1 MRKITAVILLLSL
14 CLVLMPSCSSKT
26 VESSSGKTTDV
37 YKFLGEYAYDSPLVA
52 FVYEPVEGEDEPG
65 IQYRKVSDID
75 GLLGSGVT
83 LLLYFTS
90 SLSTDMDGITAGAE
104 DIAQNTWGRVIVIM
118 IDVLENKELVSRYD
132 IEQVPEFVI
141 VRSSGEI
148 SRFEGYNHD
157 IWTIDDVAAWLRDNG
172 IEV

>member
-1 MRKITAVILLLSL
+1 MKKVTVAILFL
-14 CLVLMPSCSSKT
+14 CLCLIYVSSCSSKT
-26 VESSSGKTTDV
+26 VESSSERTTDV

-52 FVYEPVEGEDEPG
+52 FVYEPVEGEDESG
-65 IQYRKVSDID
+65 IQYRKVTDID
-75 GLLGSGVT
+75 GLMRSGVT

-90 SLSTDMDGITAGAE
+90 SMSTDMDGITAGAE
-104 DIAQNTWGRVIVIM
+104 DIAQNTWGKVIVLM
-118 IDVLENKELVSRYD
+118 IDVLENKDLASQFN

-157 IWTIDDVAAWLRDNG
+157 IWTINEVTAWLKSNG